1 MTKQISTKKM
11 LTYRTYR
18 KARDRA
24 LIRLSHL
31 HADEYKQLLVE
42 ERELDEQEGKKWVG
56 VANSNRITITTRS
69 RENAIPAVAG
79 RTDYE
84 SADEGYDGG
93 EA

>member
-31 HADEYKQLLVE
+31 YPDTYKQLLAI
-42 ERELDEQEGKKWVG
+42 ERKFDEQEGKEWIGIDSITNLRVG
-56 VANSNRITITTRS
+56 THTRANGANSHVHTRDEQ
-69 RENAIPAVAG
+69 ENQG
-79 RTDYE
+79 DN
-84 SADEGYDGG
+84 GG